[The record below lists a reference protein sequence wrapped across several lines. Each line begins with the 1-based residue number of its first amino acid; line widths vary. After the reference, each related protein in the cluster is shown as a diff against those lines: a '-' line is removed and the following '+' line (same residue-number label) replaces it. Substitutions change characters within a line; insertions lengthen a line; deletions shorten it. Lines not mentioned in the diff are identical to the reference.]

1 MAASG
6 LAAAGELLAAGEF
19 LGQNTKTAVSFLFL
33 KKKLRKI
40 PQLTMIISFLVD
52 ATQIPTQALTGMIAE
67 ESRNY
72 IQIRLF
78 IFFVLQES
86 RFSQLNFSVKIG
98 NPLLHRW
105 GLLSFLSSFL
115 KQENSL
121 INDDALSFLFC
132 TDSSPWRSVGITF
145 KWDS

>member
-98 NPLLHRW
+98 NPLLHR
-105 GLLSFLSSFL
+105 
-115 KQENSL
+115 
-121 INDDALSFLFC
+121 
-132 TDSSPWRSVGITF
+132 
-145 KWDS
+145 